1 MQIPVNAR
9 RKQRADISNEVSV
22 LQLCRKILFK
32 FRSRDM
38 MSAMLHVRS
47 EALHYDFVI
56 HFAMFERKCKIE
68 KVPSFLAPATPLCS
82 RAESQ
87 VGLHFRVQD
96 NFPVRYAVAFLR
108 PAKGQHRI
116 FVHTLGDVLP

>member
-1 MQIPVNAR
+1 
-9 RKQRADISNEVSV
+9 
-22 LQLCRKILFK
+22 
-32 FRSRDM
+32 M

-68 KVPSFLAPATPLCS
+68 KVPSFLAPATLLCS
-82 RAESQ
+82 RAGSQ
-87 VGLHFRVQD
+87 FGFHFRVQD
-96 NFPVRYAVAFLR
+96 NFPVRYAFAFSR

-116 FVHTLGDVLP
+116 FMHTLGNVSP